1 MAIFWI
7 IAIAILVSVGR
18 QFYMNVGHAEKK
30 LTFSIRIFIIEAI
43 VTTITLTILFYIAKW
58 TINLF

>member
-7 IAIAILVSVGR
+7 IAIAILISLGR
-18 QFYMNVGHAEKK
+18 QFYMNVNRVEKK

-43 VTTITLTILFYIAKW
+43 VTTITLTLLFYIAKW